1 MAQKF
6 TLLSKKEQEKKDSK
20 GEVVEQKIE
29 IAADGTVVFEGWG
42 YGKGVFDL
50 KRTLIKQ
57 EKKQIDP
64 KLAQELVNTLASY
77 FATVQMREK
86 TDEMPSWH
94 LTITDDDGTSSE
106 YYGFLGIHPRIS
118 RLDIST
124 AIRQSVDMPGL
135 WCFDGG
141 LERQPVDKIKVNYER
156 LVAVDEEQIIRKS
169 QEIIVDRDGGSI
181 TNTQRLGDV
190 GAATKTVIVP
200 ELVVDL
206 LDRLSAQSL
215 LLEKK
220 STDAKIVEKNQS
232 RKYQIKITYHS
243 GNAKL
248 VKGSFDWDNLP
259 TDWAD
264 FAHEVREILNT
275 FGCGEA
281 LLPQFYK
288 KKLLREGELIY
299 CSVKFNSDSY
309 KTYYY
314 ETHDQQIEVGD
325 YVLVPA
331 GPENEH
337 KVVQVVKVDHYLPK
351 DAPYPPSRIKQIIK
365 RVE

>member
-6 TLLSKKEQEKKDSK
+6 TLLSINNKEKKDSR
-20 GEVVEQKIE
+20 GEAVEQKIS
-29 IAADGTVVFEGWG
+29 IAADGTAVFEGWG
-42 YGKGVFDL
+42 YKKGIYGL
-50 KRTLIKQ
+50 KRTLIEQ
-57 EKKQIDP
+57 EEKQIDT
-64 KLAQELVNTLASY
+64 KIAQELIGTLASY
-77 FATVQMREK
+77 FATVQMQEK
-86 TDEMPSWH
+86 TDEMPSWR
-94 LTITDDDGTSSE
+94 LTIINDDGTNSE

-118 RLDIST
+118 RLDISA
-124 AIRQSVDMPGL
+124 AIRQSVDMPDL

-156 LVAVDEEQIIRKS
+156 LIAVDEEQVIKKS
-169 QEIIVDRDGGSI
+169 QEIIVDRDGGSV

-232 RKYQIKITYHS
+232 RKYRIEITYHS
-243 GNAKL
+243 GNVKL
-248 VKGSFDWDNLP
+248 VSGSFDWDNLP

-264 FAHEVREILNT
+264 FAHEIREILNT
-275 FGCGEA
+275 FGSGEA

-288 KKLLREGELIY
+288 KKLLRQGELIY
-299 CSVKFNSDSY
+299 CSVKFDSDSY

-351 DAPYPPSRIKQIIK
+351 DAPYPPSRIKMIIK
-365 RVE
+365 KVE

>member
-1 MAQKF
+1 MIKF
-6 TLLSKKEQEKKDSK
+6 EKGGRFHGTKVYATIKKEQEKKDSK

-141 LERQPVDKIKVNYER
+141 LEP
-156 LVAVDEEQIIRKS
+156 
-169 QEIIVDRDGGSI
+169 
-181 TNTQRLGDV
+181 
-190 GAATKTVIVP
+190 AA
-200 ELVVDL
+200 
-206 LDRLSAQSL
+206 R
-215 LLEKK
+215 
-220 STDAKIVEKNQS
+220 
-232 RKYQIKITYHS
+232 
-243 GNAKL
+243 G
-248 VKGSFDWDNLP
+248 
-259 TDWAD
+259 
-264 FAHEVREILNT
+264 
-275 FGCGEA
+275 
-281 LLPQFYK
+281 
-288 KKLLREGELIY
+288 
-299 CSVKFNSDSY
+299 
-309 KTYYY
+309 
-314 ETHDQQIEVGD
+314 
-325 YVLVPA
+325 
-331 GPENEH
+331 
-337 KVVQVVKVDHYLPK
+337 
-351 DAPYPPSRIKQIIK
+351 
-365 RVE
+365 